1 MLDRTKASWR
11 APAARWFLAAVVV
24 GFLLRLGWAVWAAQA
39 PAQDVS
45 DPGRFYVMAERF
57 STLQTEQINGHVT
70 AFTAPGYSFVLAPFA
85 WLDRNTGWISL
96 AFSAALLNVAF
107 GTVMVAA
114 SGVLAGQWF
123 GRAARAPAAW
133 LVALSP
139 GYVYFTSTLLSETLF
154 TTLVLVSLV
163 AATWLLTRD
172 EAPTWRA
179 LVALGLLVG
188 FATLVRFPAALL
200 LPAPALVL
208 RATAGSWR
216 GALRATAWTA
226 LGAVV
231 VLLPWA
237 IRNQYHVGV
246 FTPTSTNSAA
256 YLCTGH
262 HEGSEGALVYDG
274 PPECYE
280 GSPFDETGPVDEARW
295 YRETTREAL
304 GEAASDPVVTV
315 RNALWKTWDAMATDR
330 DALDAAQDYGR
341 QRLVGDRVTLLLDG
355 LANIWHWGVLAL
367 GAAGLVLLPACRRA
381 IPLWATSAAMLAL
394 VWGGVGLTRFHTPF
408 MAIVAA
414 FAAAALV
421 ATARGARTVTS
432 VAFPDE
438 GADEPTSGDE
448 PG

>member
-1 MLDRTKASWR
+1 VREALRDRT
-11 APAARWFLAAVVV
+11 ARWFVLAIVV
-24 GFLLRLGWAVWAAQA
+24 GFVLRLGWVIWAAQA

-45 DPGRFYVMAERF
+45 DPGRFYVMAQRF
-57 STLQTEQINGHVT
+57 SMLQTEQINGNVT

-85 WLDRNTGWISL
+85 WLDRSTGWISL
-96 AFSAALLNVAF
+96 AFSAALLNVVF
-107 GTVMVAA
+107 GTAMIVET
-114 SGVLAGQWF
+114 GVLAGQWF
-123 GRAARAPAAW
+123 GRAARNPAAW

-154 TTLVLVSLV
+154 TTLVVLALV
-163 AATWLLTRD
+163 ATTWLLTRGRP
-172 EAPTWRA
+172 PTWRA

-200 LPAPALVL
+200 LPAPALAL
-208 RATAGSWR
+208 RATSGSWR
-216 GALRATAWTA
+216 GALRATAWTT

-231 VLLPWA
+231 LLLPWA

-262 HEGSEGALVYDG
+262 HEGSQGEIVYDG

-280 GSPFDETGPVDEARW
+280 GSPFDEPGQVDEARW
-295 YRETTREAL
+295 YRETTRDAL
-304 GEAASDPVVTV
+304 GHAISDPVVTA

-341 QRLVGDRVTLLLDG
+341 QPLVGDRVTLLLDG
-355 LANIWHWGVLAL
+355 LANVWHWGVLVL
-367 GAAGLVLLPACRRA
+367 GAVGLALLPSCRRA

-408 MAIVAA
+408 MAIVAT

-421 ATARGARTVTS
+421 ATARGARAVPS
-432 VAFPDE
+432 VALPNGDVDE
-438 GADEPTSGDE
+438 RISGE
-448 PG
+448 VER